1 MGHVHPDTV
10 ADLVLLLVLAGA
22 GLLLVWCARATA
34 SGRIGRNQVA
44 GIRTATTLASDD
56 AWRTAHRAARPLSEA
71 AGWALVAASPVLL
84 VVDDAA
90 GLVVVLVAT
99 GLALALTVGGLVVGT
114 RAVRREVGP
123 RR

>member
-1 MGHVHPDTV
+1 MHPDTV

-71 AGWALVAASPVLL
+71 AGWVLVAAAPVLL
-84 VVDDAA
+84 AVDDAA

-99 GLALALTVGGLVVGT
+99 GLALALTVGGLV
-114 RAVRREVGP
+114 
-123 RR
+123 

>member
-1 MGHVHPDTV
+1 MHPDTV

-71 AGWALVAASPVLL
+71 AGWVLVAAAAVLL
-84 VVDDAA
+84 LVDDAA

>member
-1 MGHVHPDTV
+1 MHPDTV
-10 ADLVLLLVLAGA
+10 APRGPPPARAAAGA
-22 GLLLVWCARATA
+22 PHVGRPRATA

-44 GIRTATTLASDD
+44 GSRTATTLASDD

>member
-1 MGHVHPDTV
+1 MQPDTV

-71 AGWALVAASPVLL
+71 AGWVLVVAAPVLL
-84 VVDDAA
+84 LVDDAA

-99 GLALALTVGGLVVGT
+99 GLTLALTVGGLVVGT
-114 RAVRREVGP
+114 RAVRREVGH

>member
-1 MGHVHPDTV
+1 MHPDTI

-71 AGWALVAASPVLL
+71 AGWVLVAAAPVLL
-84 VVDDAA
+84 LVDDAA

-123 RR
+123 RN